1 MFPVAAK
8 VCVYNALPPPPSLP
22 PSGTHNTCRGCRRG
36 LQTAARP
43 CTHHPRRG
51 LRARTRD
58 KVRPAQPLQ
67 RPIREKTRPTQP
79 LQRPIRENTST
90 EGTKK
95 PKLGCFEPAGRTI
108 SRSRPPS
115 DRAGRTNS
123 RTGHSHVARLKP
135 TAPLQPL
142 MQATVKPPSP
152 LLAPEQQPLK
162 PVAPLQP
169 KNTPKTP
176 ISHPQRRCRFQLAHH
191 TGPQRRHRFQTTAP
205 RTATSPAGAEG
216 VGGTVGYARASRRG
230 AERSEVA

>member
-8 VCVYNALPPPPSLP
+8 VCVCNALPPPPSLP
-22 PSGTHNTCRGCRRG
+22 PSGTHNTCRGCHRG

-79 LQRPIRENTST
+79 LQRPIREKTRPA
-90 EGTKK
+90 GTKK
-95 PKLGCFEPAGRTI
+95 PKLGCFEPAGRTF
-108 SRSRPPS
+108 
-115 DRAGRTNS
+115 S
-123 RTGHSHVARLKP
+123 RTGHSHVATLKP

-205 RTATSPAGAEG
+205 RTATSTAGAEG
-216 VGGTVGYARASRRG
+216 VGGTGGHGRNSRRG

>member
-1 MFPVAAK
+1 MWCSPWPRRYACATRFLPHLRCLLQAPTTPVAGA
-8 VCVYNALPPPPSLP
+8 AEA
-22 PSGTHNTCRGCRRG
+22 CR
-36 LQTAARP
+36 
-43 CTHHPRRG
+43 
-51 LRARTRD
+51 LRQDRAHTTRD
-58 KVRPAQPLQ
+58 EASEPALATKFAQQRTLQ

-79 LQRPIRENTST
+79 LQRPIREKTRPA
-90 EGTKK
+90 GTKK
-95 PKLGCFEPAGRTI
+95 PKLGCFEPAGRTF
-108 SRSRPPS
+108 
-115 DRAGRTNS
+115 S
-123 RTGHSHVARLKP
+123 RTGHSHVATLKP

-162 PVAPLQP
+162 PLAPLQP

-176 ISHPQRRCRFQLAHH
+176 ISHPQRRRRFQLAHH